1 MSERETIEDQKD
13 EEVRVKV
20 TDRRK
25 FDSQGQRRS
34 DEPLEEESEASSA
47 PAAEP
52 DPGPAAVPG
61 PTTPEPEPTASAA
74 ESPSPAAPAGQNQ
87 DAGEAP
93 RAVAGEDEAAS
104 QVDFQSF
111 VYFLYMSALHE
122 LGVPTQEGG
131 ESRPA
136 DLERARFFVEVLR
149 LLEVKTKGNLEPGE
163 TKLLEEALY
172 NLRMQY
178 VGISQKSPS

>member
-1 MSERETIEDQKD
+1 MSEFIEDREDD
-13 EEVRVKV
+13 EIRVKV

-25 FDSQGQRRS
+25 FDSGGKRRPGAAPEG
-34 DEPLEEESEASSA
+34 EPEQADK
-47 PAAEP
+47 PAAAPPSRPEAAAADKP
-52 DPGPAAVPG
+52 SLPADQAPEGTGEQPRAARPAAQDESS
-61 PTTPEPEPTASAA
+61 PTS
-74 ESPSPAAPAGQNQ
+74 GRQ
-87 DAGEAP
+87 
-93 RAVAGEDEAAS
+93 EAAAG

-122 LGVPTQEGG
+122 LGIPTQEGG

-149 LLEVKTKGNLEPGE
+149 LLEVKTKGNLDPGE

-178 VGISQKSPS
+178 VGISQKSSS

>member
-1 MSERETIEDQKD
+1 MSEFIEDGD
-13 EEVRVKV
+13 DGEVRVKV

-25 FDSQGQRRS
+25 FDSGGKRRPDAAPQ
-34 DEPLEEESEASSA
+34 DEPEQADK
-47 PAAEP
+47 PA
-52 DPGPAAVPG
+52 
-61 PTTPEPEPTASAA
+61 
-74 ESPSPAAPAGQNQ
+74 AAPAPRPKAAAADKPSHPADQAPEGTADQAAAQ
-87 DAGEAP
+87 EEASGTSS
-93 RAVAGEDEAAS
+93 RQEAAAG

-122 LGVPTQEGG
+122 LGIPTQEGG
-131 ESRPA
+131 EPRPA

-149 LLEVKTKGNLEPGE
+149 LLEVKTKGNLDPGE

-178 VGISQKSPS
+178 VGISQKSSSEPPSRQP

>member
-1 MSERETIEDQKD
+1 MSEFIEDGED
-13 EEVRVKV
+13 DEVRVKV

-25 FDSQGQRRS
+25 FDSGGKRRA
-34 DEPLEEESEASSA
+34 DAA
-47 PAAEP
+47 P
-52 DPGPAAVPG
+52 DS
-61 PTTPEPEPTASAA
+61 EPEQA
-74 ESPSPAAPAGQNQ
+74 EKPAAAPASRPEVAAAEKPSRPADQAPEGTAEQ
-87 DAGEAP
+87 P
-93 RAVAGEDEAAS
+93 RAARSAAQEESSRTSGRQEAAAG

-122 LGVPTQEGG
+122 LGIPTQEGG

-136 DLERARFFVEVLR
+136 DLERARFFVEVLS

-178 VGISQKSPS
+178 VGITQKSSS